1 MSKIDQIKI
10 PVAIVTEEPEPQINF
25 KLVRINDGL
34 IRQGQTIKYVEWE
47 GGIGSKAKE
56 LHDEPAVGRSLILD
70 PKFSYNWLTTS
81 ITEIIE
87 QRENYI
93 KFKTQNSDYELF
105 KIN

>member
-1 MSKIDQIKI
+1 MSKLDQIKI
-10 PVAIVTEEPEPQINF
+10 PVTIETEESEPQFIF
-25 KLVRINDGL
+25 KLVRTNDGL

-70 PKFSYNWLTTS
+70 PKFSYNWLTTV
-81 ITEIIE
+81 ITEIVE
-87 QRENYI
+87 QKENYI

-105 KIN
+105 KK

>member
-10 PVAIVTEEPEPQINF
+10 PVAIVTEESESQIIF
-25 KLVRINDGL
+25 KLIRINDGL
-34 IRQGQTIKYVEWE
+34 VRQGQTIKYVEWE

-56 LHDEPAVGRSLILD
+56 LHDEPAVGRSLVLN
-70 PKFSYNWLTTS
+70 PGLSYNWLTTS
-81 ITEIIE
+81 ITEIVE

>member
-1 MSKIDQIKI
+1 MSKINQIKI
-10 PVAIVTEEPEPQINF
+10 PVTIETEESEPQIAF

-34 IRQGQTIKYVEWE
+34 IKQGQTVKYVEWE

-56 LHDEPAVGRSLILD
+56 LHSEPAVGRSLILD
-70 PKFSYNWLTTS
+70 PRYSYSWLTTT
-81 ITEIIE
+81 ITEIVE
-87 QRENYI
+87 QREDYV